1 MELFLLPPSGC
12 LLGEGCLALPFQ
24 SACPQV
30 PLCSSDLRVWKPVL
44 PSVLSILHI
53 LPVLSEWRKSSLQRG
68 GLGRLA
74 EGVPPAGLCFAFLD
88 FSNAALKGL
97 SVKPIKAFS
106 NSAGAAA
113 AALLCFLWGFIPDS
127 I

>member
-1 MELFLLPPSGC
+1 ME
-12 LLGEGCLALPFQ
+12 EELAN
-24 SACPQV
+24 A
-30 PLCSSDLRVWKPVL
+30 
-44 PSVLSILHI
+44 
-53 LPVLSEWRKSSLQRG
+53 G
-68 GLGRLA
+68 GLRGLA

-88 FSNAALKGL
+88 SSNAALKGL

-113 AALLCFLWGFIPDS
+113 ALLHFVWGFIQDS